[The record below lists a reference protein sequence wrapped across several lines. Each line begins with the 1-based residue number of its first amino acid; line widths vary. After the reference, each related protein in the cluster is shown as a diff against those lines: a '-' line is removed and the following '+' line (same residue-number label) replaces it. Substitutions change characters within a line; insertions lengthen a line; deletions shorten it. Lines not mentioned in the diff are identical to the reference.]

1 MTLSELRFV
10 VSVAQEKNFRRAA
23 AKSFVSQPA
32 LSLAIKKIE
41 NELGVLIF
49 ERNRMGISLT
59 TVGEKIV
66 NQAQIVLEEA
76 DKIKAISVV
85 EKNTQEVEIKIGLIY
100 SIAPYLLPSII
111 PLVQNTSPEI
121 ILEAEEDITTNLI
134 KKLEEGSIDAAIIA
148 LPFVVPGIETQPLYD
163 EPFKVLI
170 PTKHPWNN
178 KQKINAKELKNE
190 KILLL
195 DNTHCFS
202 MQVREACPGI
212 SDKAEVQAGT
222 SLETIR
228 TMVASNLGI
237 SILPQSATASNYSN
251 DLINIL
257 PFESPIPFRRV
268 AMAFRRGS
276 SKQSS
281 LVKIIKSI
289 TSVKEKIIAS

>member
-85 EKNTQEVEIKIGLIY
+85 EKNTQQIEIKIGLIY

-111 PLVQNTSPEI
+111 PLVKNSSPEI

-212 SDKAEVQAGT
+212 SDKAEVQSGT

-228 TMVASNLGI
+228 NMVASNLGI
-237 SILPQSATASNYSN
+237 SILPQSATANNYSN

-281 LVKIIKSI
+281 LVKIVKSI

>member
-66 NQAQIVLEEA
+66 NQAQIVLEEV
-76 DKIKAISVV
+76 DKIKAISLV
-85 EKNTQEVEIKIGLIY
+85 EKNTQQVEIRIGLIY

-111 PLVQNTSPEI
+111 PLVKNLCPEI

-228 TMVASNLGI
+228 NMVASNLGI
-237 SILPQSATASNYSN
+237 SILPQSATANNYSN

>member
-66 NQAQIVLEEA
+66 NQAQIVLEEV
-76 DKIKAISVV
+76 DKIKAISAA
-85 EKNTQEVEIKIGLIY
+85 ERNTQQVEVKIGLIY

-111 PLVQNTSPEI
+111 PLVKNSSPEI

-228 TMVASNLGI
+228 NMVASNLGI
-237 SILPQSATASNYSN
+237 SILPQSATANNYSN

-257 PFESPIPFRRV
+257 SFESPIPFRRV
-268 AMAFRRGS
+268 AMAFRQGS

-281 LVKIIKSI
+281 LVKIVKSI

>member
-76 DKIKAISVV
+76 DKIKAISIV
-85 EKNTQEVEIKIGLIY
+85 EKNTQQVEVKIGLIY

-111 PLVQNTSPEI
+111 SLVKNSSPEI
-121 ILEAEEDITTNLI
+121 ILDAEEDITTNLV
-134 KKLEEGSIDAAIIA
+134 KKLDEGSIDAAIIA
-148 LPFVVPGIETQPLYD
+148 LPFDVPGIETKPLYD

-212 SDKAEVQAGT
+212 SDKAEIQVGT

-228 TMVASNLGI
+228 NMVASNLGI
-237 SILPQSATASNYSN
+237 SILPQSATANNYSN

-276 SKQSS
+276 SKKQS
-281 LVKIIKSI
+281 LDKIVKSI

>member
-10 VSVAQEKNFRRAA
+10 VPVAQEKNFRRAA

-76 DKIKAISVV
+76 DKIKAISIV
-85 EKNTQEVEIKIGLIY
+85 EKNTQQVEVKIGLIY

-111 PLVQNTSPEI
+111 SLVKNSSPEI
-121 ILEAEEDITTNLI
+121 ILDAEEDITTNLV
-134 KKLEEGSIDAAIIA
+134 KKLDEGSIDAAIIA
-148 LPFVVPGIETQPLYD
+148 LPFDVPGIETKPLYD

-212 SDKAEVQAGT
+212 SDKAEVQVGT

-228 TMVASNLGI
+228 NMVASNLGI
-237 SILPQSATASNYSN
+237 SILPQSATANNYSN

-276 SKQSS
+276 SKKQS
-281 LVKIIKSI
+281 LDKIVKSI

>member
-66 NQAQIVLEEA
+66 NQAQIVLEEV
-76 DKIKAISVV
+76 DKIKAISVA
-85 EKNTQEVEIKIGLIY
+85 ERNTQQVEVKIGLIY

-111 PLVQNTSPEI
+111 PLVKNSSPEI

-228 TMVASNLGI
+228 NMVASNLGI
-237 SILPQSATASNYSN
+237 SILPQSATANNYSN

-268 AMAFRRGS
+268 ALAFRRGS

-281 LVKIIKSI
+281 LVKIVKSI

>member
-66 NQAQIVLEEA
+66 NQAQIVLEEV

-85 EKNTQEVEIKIGLIY
+85 EKNTQQVEVKIGLIY

-111 PLVQNTSPEI
+111 PLVKNSSPEI

-228 TMVASNLGI
+228 NMVASNLGI
-237 SILPQSATASNYSN
+237 SILPQSATANNYSN

-268 AMAFRRGS
+268 AMAFRQGS

-281 LVKIIKSI
+281 LVKIVKSI

>member
-41 NELGVLIF
+41 NELGLLIF

-66 NQAQIVLEEA
+66 NQAQIVLEEV
-76 DKIKAISVV
+76 DKIKAISAA
-85 EKNTQEVEIKIGLIY
+85 ERNTQQVEVKIGLIY

-111 PLVQNTSPEI
+111 PLVKNSSPEI

-212 SDKAEVQAGT
+212 SDKAEVQVGT

-228 TMVASNLGI
+228 NMVASNLGI
-237 SILPQSATASNYSN
+237 SILPQSATANNYSN

-281 LVKIIKSI
+281 LVKIVKSI

>member
-66 NQAQIVLEEA
+66 NQAQIVLEEV
-76 DKIKAISVV
+76 DKIKAISVA
-85 EKNTQEVEIKIGLIY
+85 ERNTQQVEVKIGLIY

-111 PLVQNTSPEI
+111 PLVKNSSPEI

-212 SDKAEVQAGT
+212 SDKAEVQVGT

-228 TMVASNLGI
+228 NMVASNLGI
-237 SILPQSATASNYSN
+237 SILPQSATANNYSN

-257 PFESPIPFRRV
+257 PFEKPIPFRRV

-281 LVKIIKSI
+281 LVKIVKSI

>member
-32 LSLAIKKIE
+32 LSLGIKKIE

-66 NQAQIVLEEA
+66 NQAQIVLEEV
-76 DKIKAISVV
+76 DKIKAISKV
-85 EKNTQEVEIKIGLIY
+85 EKNTQQVEVKIGLIY

-111 PLVQNTSPEI
+111 PLVKNSSPEI
-121 ILEAEEDITTNLI
+121 ILEAEEDITTNLV
-134 KKLEEGSIDAAIIA
+134 KKLDEGSIDAAIIA
-148 LPFVVPGIETQPLYD
+148 LPFDVPGIETQPLYD

-170 PTKHPWNN
+170 PKKHPWNN
-178 KQKINAKELKNE
+178 KQKINAKDLKNE

-228 TMVASNLGI
+228 NMVASNLGI
-237 SILPQSATASNYSN
+237 SILPQSATANNYSN

-281 LVKIIKSI
+281 LGKIVKSI

>member
-32 LSLAIKKIE
+32 LSLGIKKIE

-66 NQAQIVLEEA
+66 NQAQIVLEEV
-76 DKIKAISVV
+76 DKIKAISAA
-85 EKNTQEVEIKIGLIY
+85 ERNTQQVEVKIGLIY

-111 PLVQNTSPEI
+111 PLVKNSSPEI

-228 TMVASNLGI
+228 NMVASNLGI
-237 SILPQSATASNYSN
+237 SILPQSATANNYSN

-276 SKQSS
+276 SKKQS
-281 LVKIIKSI
+281 LDKIVKSI

>member
-66 NQAQIVLEEA
+66 NQAQIVLEEV
-76 DKIKAISVV
+76 DKIKAISVA
-85 EKNTQEVEIKIGLIY
+85 ERNTQQVEVKIGLIY

-111 PLVQNTSPEI
+111 PLVKNSSPEI

-228 TMVASNLGI
+228 NMVASNLGI
-237 SILPQSATASNYSN
+237 SILPQSATANNYSN

-257 PFESPIPFRRV
+257 SFESPIPFRRV
-268 AMAFRRGS
+268 AMAFRQGS

-281 LVKIIKSI
+281 LVKIVKSI

>member
-66 NQAQIVLEEA
+66 NQAQIVLEEV

-85 EKNTQEVEIKIGLIY
+85 ERNTQQVEVKIGLIY

-111 PLVQNTSPEI
+111 PLVKNSSPEI

-228 TMVASNLGI
+228 NMVASNLGI
-237 SILPQSATASNYSN
+237 SILPQSATANNYSN

-281 LVKIIKSI
+281 LGKIVKSI

>member
-10 VSVAQEKNFRRAA
+10 VAVAQEKNFRRAA
-23 AKSFVSQPA
+23 AMSFVSQPA

-66 NQAQIVLEEA
+66 NQAQIVLEEV
-76 DKIKAISVV
+76 DKIKAISAA
-85 EKNTQEVEIKIGLIY
+85 ERNTQQVEVKIGLIY

-111 PLVQNTSPEI
+111 PLVKNSSPEI

-228 TMVASNLGI
+228 NMVASNSGI
-237 SILPQSATASNYSN
+237 SILPQSATANNYSN

-268 AMAFRRGS
+268 AMAFRQGS

-281 LVKIIKSI
+281 LVKIVKSI

>member
-66 NQAQIVLEEA
+66 NQAQIVLEEV
-76 DKIKAISVV
+76 DKIKAISAA
-85 EKNTQEVEIKIGLIY
+85 ERNTQQVEVKIGLIY

-111 PLVQNTSPEI
+111 PLVKNSSPEI

-228 TMVASNLGI
+228 NMVASNLGI
-237 SILPQSATASNYSN
+237 SILPQSATANNYSN

-281 LVKIIKSI
+281 LGKIVKSI

>member
-66 NQAQIVLEEA
+66 NQAQRVLEEA
-76 DKIKAISVV
+76 DKIKAISIV
-85 EKNTQEVEIKIGLIY
+85 EKNTQQVEVKIGLIY

-111 PLVQNTSPEI
+111 SLVKNSSPEI
-121 ILEAEEDITTNLI
+121 ILDAEEDITTNLV
-134 KKLEEGSIDAAIIA
+134 KKLDEGSIDAAIIA
-148 LPFVVPGIETQPLYD
+148 LPFDVPGIETKPLYD

-212 SDKAEVQAGT
+212 SDKAEVQVGT

-228 TMVASNLGI
+228 NMVASNLGI
-237 SILPQSATASNYSN
+237 SILPQSATANNYSN

-276 SKQSS
+276 SKKQS
-281 LVKIIKSI
+281 LDKIVKSI

>member
-76 DKIKAISVV
+76 DKIKAISIAK
-85 EKNTQEVEIKIGLIY
+85 KNTKQVEVKIGLIY

-111 PLVQNTSPEI
+111 PLVKSSCPEI

-228 TMVASNLGI
+228 NMVASNLGI
-237 SILPQSATASNYSN
+237 SILPQSATSNNYSN

-276 SKQSS
+276 SKQTS

>member
-76 DKIKAISVV
+76 DKIKAISIV
-85 EKNTQEVEIKIGLIY
+85 EKNTQQVEVKIGLIY

-111 PLVQNTSPEI
+111 SLVKNSSPEI
-121 ILEAEEDITTNLI
+121 ILDAEEDITTNLV
-134 KKLEEGSIDAAIIA
+134 KKLDEGSIDAAIIA
-148 LPFVVPGIETQPLYD
+148 LPFDVPGIETKPLYD

-212 SDKAEVQAGT
+212 SDKAEVQVGT

-228 TMVASNLGI
+228 NMVASNLGI
-237 SILPQSATASNYSN
+237 SILPQSATANNYSN

-276 SKQSS
+276 SKKQS
-281 LVKIIKSI
+281 LDKIVKSI

>member
-76 DKIKAISVV
+76 DKIKAISIA
-85 EKNTQEVEIKIGLIY
+85 EKNTKQVEVKIGLIY

-111 PLVQNTSPEI
+111 PLVKSSCPEI

-228 TMVASNLGI
+228 NMVASNLGI
-237 SILPQSATASNYSN
+237 SILPQSATANNYSN

-276 SKQSS
+276 SKQTS

>member
-66 NQAQIVLEEA
+66 NQAQIVLEEV
-76 DKIKAISVV
+76 DKIKAISAA
-85 EKNTQEVEIKIGLIY
+85 ERNTQQVEVKIGLIY

-111 PLVQNTSPEI
+111 PLVKNSSPEI

-228 TMVASNLGI
+228 NMVASNLGI
-237 SILPQSATASNYSN
+237 SILPQSATANNYSN

-268 AMAFRRGS
+268 AIAFRRGS

-281 LVKIIKSI
+281 LVKIVKSI

>member
-66 NQAQIVLEEA
+66 NQAQIVLEEV
-76 DKIKAISVV
+76 DKIKAISAA
-85 EKNTQEVEIKIGLIY
+85 ERNTQQVEVKIGLIY

-111 PLVQNTSPEI
+111 PLVKNSSPEI

-170 PTKHPWNN
+170 PTKKPWNN

-228 TMVASNLGI
+228 NMVASNLGI
-237 SILPQSATASNYSN
+237 SILPQSATANNYSN

-281 LVKIIKSI
+281 LVKIVKSI

>member
-66 NQAQIVLEEA
+66 NQAQIVLEEV
-76 DKIKAISVV
+76 DKIKAISAA
-85 EKNTQEVEIKIGLIY
+85 ERNTQQVEVKLGLIY

-111 PLVQNTSPEI
+111 PLVKNSSPEI

-170 PTKHPWNN
+170 PKKHPWNN
-178 KQKINAKELKNE
+178 KQKINAKDLKNE

-202 MQVREACPGI
+202 MQVSEACPGI
-212 SDKAEVQAGT
+212 SDKAEVQVGT

-228 TMVASNLGI
+228 NMVSSNLGI
-237 SILPQSATASNYSN
+237 SILPQSATANNYSN

-268 AMAFRRGS
+268 AMAFRQGS

-281 LVKIIKSI
+281 LVKIVKSI

>member
-66 NQAQIVLEEA
+66 NQAQIVLEEV
-76 DKIKAISVV
+76 DKIKAISLV
-85 EKNTQEVEIKIGLIY
+85 EKNTQQVEIRIGLIY

-111 PLVQNTSPEI
+111 PLVKNLSPEV
-121 ILEAEEDITTNLI
+121 ILEAEEDITINLV
-134 KKLEEGSIDAAIIA
+134 KKLDEGSIDAAIIA
-148 LPFVVPGIETQPLYD
+148 LPFDVPGIETQPLYD

-170 PTKHPWNN
+170 PKKHPWNN
-178 KQKINAKELKNE
+178 KQKINAKDLKNE

-212 SDKAEVQAGT
+212 SDKAEVQVGT

-228 TMVASNLGI
+228 NMVASNLGI
-237 SILPQSATASNYSN
+237 SILPQSATANNYSN

-268 AMAFRRGS
+268 AMAFRQGS

-281 LVKIIKSI
+281 LVKIVKSI

>member
-1 MTLSELRFV
+1 MPLRALRFV

-66 NQAQIVLEEA
+66 NQAQIVIEEV
-76 DKIKAISVV
+76 DKIKAISVT
-85 EKNTQEVEIKIGLIY
+85 EKNTQQVEVKIGLIY

-111 PLVQNTSPEI
+111 PLVKNSSPEI

-228 TMVASNLGI
+228 NMVAANLGI
-237 SILPQSATASNYSN
+237 SRLPQSATANNYSN

-281 LVKIIKSI
+281 LVKIVKSI

>member
-66 NQAQIVLEEA
+66 NQAQIVLEEV
-76 DKIKAISVV
+76 DKIKAISVA
-85 EKNTQEVEIKIGLIY
+85 ERNTQQVEVKIGLIY

-111 PLVQNTSPEI
+111 PLVKNSSPEI

-228 TMVASNLGI
+228 NMVASNLGI
-237 SILPQSATASNYSN
+237 SILPQSATANNYSN

-281 LVKIIKSI
+281 LVKIVKSI

>member
-85 EKNTQEVEIKIGLIY
+85 EKNTQQVEIKMGLIY

-111 PLVQNTSPEI
+111 PLVKNSSPEI

-228 TMVASNLGI
+228 NMVASNLGI
-237 SILPQSATASNYSN
+237 SILPQSATANNYSN

-281 LVKIIKSI
+281 LVKIVKSI

>member
-10 VSVAQEKNFRRAA
+10 VAVAQEKNFRRAA
-23 AKSFVSQPA
+23 VISFVSQPA

-59 TVGEKIV
+59 TVGEKIA
-66 NQAQIVLEEA
+66 NQAQIVLEEV
-76 DKIKAISVV
+76 DKIKAISKV
-85 EKNTQEVEIKIGLIY
+85 EQNTQQVQVKIGLIY

-111 PLVQNTSPEI
+111 PLVKSSSPEI
-121 ILEAEEDITTNLI
+121 VLDAEEDITTNLV
-134 KKLEEGSIDAAIIA
+134 KKLDEGSIDAAIIA
-148 LPFVVPGIETQPLYD
+148 LPFDIPGIETQPLYD

-178 KQKINAKELKNE
+178 KQKINAKDLKNE

-212 SDKAEVQAGT
+212 SDKAEVQVGT

-228 TMVASNLGI
+228 NMVASNLGI
-237 SILPQSATASNYSN
+237 SILPQSATANNYSN

-268 AMAFRRGS
+268 AMAFRQGS

-281 LVKIIKSI
+281 LVKIVESI
-289 TSVKEKIIAS
+289 TSVKEQIIAS

>member
-23 AKSFVSQPA
+23 TKSFVSQPA

-66 NQAQIVLEEA
+66 NQAQIVLEEV
-76 DKIKAISVV
+76 DKIKAISAA
-85 EKNTQEVEIKIGLIY
+85 ERNTQQVEVKIGLIY

-111 PLVQNTSPEI
+111 PLVKNSSPEI

-228 TMVASNLGI
+228 NMVASNLGI
-237 SILPQSATASNYSN
+237 SILPQSATANNYSN

-257 PFESPIPFRRV
+257 SFESPIPFRRV
-268 AMAFRRGS
+268 AIAFRRGS

-281 LVKIIKSI
+281 LVKIVKSI